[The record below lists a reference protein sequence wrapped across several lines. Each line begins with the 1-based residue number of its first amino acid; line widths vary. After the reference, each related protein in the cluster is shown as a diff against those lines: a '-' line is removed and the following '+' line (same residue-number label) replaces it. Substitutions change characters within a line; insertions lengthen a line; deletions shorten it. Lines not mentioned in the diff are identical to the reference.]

1 MLVSRGARNSFDLL
15 KDLIRSVILRNHN
28 SAATL
33 RFKQNLARLEAALL
47 ILILIDH

>member
-15 KDLIRSVILRNHN
+15 KDLIRSVILREHS

-33 RFKQNLARLEAALL
+33 RLKKDLARLEAAHP
-47 ILILIDH
+47 DPD